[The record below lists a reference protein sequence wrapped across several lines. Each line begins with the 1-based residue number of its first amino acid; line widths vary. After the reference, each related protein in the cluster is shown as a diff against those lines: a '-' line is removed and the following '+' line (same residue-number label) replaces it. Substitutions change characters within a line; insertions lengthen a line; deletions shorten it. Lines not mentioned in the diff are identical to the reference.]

1 MLKTE
6 ECEKEVLNTKR
17 YYYCFIAFIHS
28 FIPCFVVYRVH
39 EEVSAL
45 KRKLDKYKHKEWSTM
60 SDEVLV
66 EEIKTYRVREDIHVR
81 IHVAVGFGGGN
92 QNIHY
97 LLHVYCVEYNNSN
110 VSY

>member
-17 YYYCFIAFIHS
+17 YYYCFIAFVHS
-28 FIPCFVVYRVH
+28 VFCVYRVH

-81 IHVAVGFGGGN
+81 IHVAVGFGG
-92 QNIHY
+92 
-97 LLHVYCVEYNNSN
+97 
-110 VSY
+110 